1 MHACISILEI
11 EISNNLIYVNKMGFF
26 VWCVFINTLEKEIH
40 KISKKFVYSFRKYFL
55 QTVLE

>member
-40 KISKKFVYSFRKYFL
+40 KISKKFVYSFRKDFL
-55 QTVLE
+55 QTALE

>member
-40 KISKKFVYSFRKYFL
+40 KISK
-55 QTVLE
+55 

>member
-26 VWCVFINTLEKEIH
+26 VRCVFINTLEKEIH
-40 KISKKFVYSFRKYFL
+40 KISK
-55 QTVLE
+55 